1 MSIKIAI
8 TYEKGGVAKTTT
20 AVNVSAILAEQGYR
34 VLLIDLD
41 PQSYATSYYA
51 LYDDSVP
58 CINDVMQGRV
68 AAKDAVRD
76 CGFFGLQMIP
86 SNFAFKEIET
96 FLMAKTRGQ
105 DFFLKNA
112 LTDIEDDFD
121 FILMDCPP
129 SGERIK
135 TNALAFADYVLLPT
149 IPDDYAVQGLLCMS
163 TFIVDIVKYVNP
175 SLAVLGVLITIDERT
190 ANKVA
195 YKTALQAQD
204 IFPCFTTSIRKN
216 TKLSEAI
223 NAHQP
228 INVYE
233 PKSNGCQDYKA
244 LTDEILTKL
253 HLR

>member
-20 AVNVSAILAEQGYR
+20 AVNVAAILAEKGYR
-34 VLLIDLD
+34 VLLLDLD

-51 LYDDSVP
+51 LYDDSTP
-58 CINDVMQGRV
+58 SINDVVQGRITAK
-68 AAKDAVRD
+68 AAIKD

-112 LTDIEDDFD
+112 LTEIEDDYD

-135 TNALAFADYVLLPT
+135 TNALAFADYVILPT
-149 IPDDYAVQGLLCMS
+149 IPDEYAIQGLFCMS
-163 TFIVDIVKYVNP
+163 TEIVDIVKYVNP
-175 SLAVLGVLITIDERT
+175 TLAVLGVLITIDERT
-190 ANKVA
+190 ANKTA
-195 YKTALQAQD
+195 YKNALQEQD

>member
-1 MSIKIAI
+1 MSFKIAI

-20 AVNVSAILAEQGYR
+20 AVNVSAILSEQGYR
-34 VLLIDLD
+34 VLLLDLD

-51 LYDDSVP
+51 LYDDSAP
-58 CINDVMQGRV
+58 SINDVIQGRV

-96 FLMAKTRGQ
+96 FLMSKTRGQ
-105 DFFLKNA
+105 DFFLKNS
-112 LTDIEDDFD
+112 LIDIEDDYD

-135 TNALAFADYVLLPT
+135 TNALAFSDYVILPT
-149 IPDDYAVQGLLCMS
+149 IPDDYAIQGLLCMS
-163 TFIVDIVKYVNP
+163 TEIVDIVKYVNP
-175 SLAVLGVLITIDERT
+175 SLSVLGVLITIDERT
-190 ANKVA
+190 ANKTA
-195 YKTALQAQD
+195 YKNAMQTQD
-204 IFPCFTTSIRKN
+204 IYPCFTTSIRKN

-223 NAHQP
+223 NSHQP

-244 LTDEILTKL
+244 LTAEILTKL
-253 HLR
+253 LG